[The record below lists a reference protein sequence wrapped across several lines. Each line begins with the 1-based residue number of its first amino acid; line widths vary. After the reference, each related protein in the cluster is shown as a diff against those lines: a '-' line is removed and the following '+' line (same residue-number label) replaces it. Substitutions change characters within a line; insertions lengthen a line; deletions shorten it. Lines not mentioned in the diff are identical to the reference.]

1 LDYPIFVNVMIKHIW
16 FILFLLTGILQ
27 AQNDQD
33 QTPDIKVEDI
43 KNQLQTK
50 DLPSTTRIDNLLIV
64 GKDFITKSEDS
75 ARYYLEK
82 ALQLSKIEK
91 DSFNIIRAYN
101 RFSVLEKYLENDL
114 NTLKYADSALEYGS
128 SANQK
133 HFAGIAYAHSNKG
146 LAYNYLERF
155 DLSLESFLNANS
167 FLLKDDQDTQTKTY
181 LAENYTHLAKIYSSI
196 KNNETAL
203 ECIKKSLT
211 ISKAI
216 DAYWETGESYEFMFA
231 HYFDEKQY
239 TLAQKYID
247 SAQTVYDKV
256 ENLQGIQFLAKYRAE
271 IYLKQNTPDLAI
283 PIYDA
288 LLQLDKKD
296 GVAYILAEGYTFL
309 SKAYTNKNKL
319 KLAAKYLDSARV
331 QASISENLSHRISI
345 ASQQAKIYKSR
356 KQLSR
361 GILELQTILKNEN
374 IDFFQES
381 KKDLY
386 KELSELYALNNDPK
400 NALLSSNEHY
410 RIKDSLR
417 AILQKNKFNVIQSEF
432 NYNELSAKLKARDA
446 QLQVSKTEQKRARDN
461 TYFSFSVLSLIVLFF
476 LISFYRQKKLNT
488 IKRENLIAKQEVLSI
503 KQEALDT
510 QVAFKNKQITDFAI
524 HISEKNELLEKIKI
538 KLKQVKVIN
547 DTHKAVVNDTIHF
560 INNDI
565 DQNREKIQLYQQ
577 VNETN
582 DSFRAKIDQLYTNLN
597 DKEKKVAT
605 MLRLGQPSKQIA
617 LQLGISAASVDNYR
631 YNLRKKME
639 IPKGHSLKDF
649 INKI

>member
-1 LDYPIFVNVMIKHIW
+1 MIKNICFVL
-16 FILFLLTGILQ
+16 FILTGILQ
-27 AQNDQD
+27 AQNDGV
-33 QTPDIKVEDI
+33 QTPDISIEDI
-43 KNQLQTK
+43 NQQLQNNA
-50 DLPSTTRIDNLLIV
+50 LPTTTRIDNLLII
-64 GKDFITKSEDS
+64 GFDYITKSEDS

-82 ALQLSKIEK
+82 ALHLSKVEK

-101 RFSVLEKYLENDL
+101 RFSKLENYLENDL
-114 NTLKYADSALEYGS
+114 RTLQYADSALQYAGVT
-128 SANQK
+128 NQK
-133 HFAGIAYAHSNKG
+133 HFPGIAYSYRNKG
-146 LAYNYLERF
+146 LAYNYLERY

-167 FLLKDDQDTQTKTY
+167 FLLKNPQDHETKIY
-181 LAENYTHLAKIYSSI
+181 LAENYTDLAKLYSSI

-203 ECIKKSLT
+203 ECIKKALA
-211 ISKAI
+211 ISKPI
-216 DAYWETGESYEFMFA
+216 DAYWETGDSYEFMFA
-231 HYFDEKQY
+231 HYFEEEKY
-239 TLAQKYID
+239 TTAQKYID
-247 SAQTVYDKV
+247 SAQTMYDKV
-256 ENLQGIQFLAKYRAE
+256 ENIQGIQFLDKYRAE
-271 IYLKQNTPDLAI
+271 IYLKQNKPDLAI

-288 LLQLDKKD
+288 LLQIDKKD
-296 GVAYILAEGYTFL
+296 SVAYILAEGYTFL
-309 SKAYTNKNKL
+309 SKAYTKKNNFIK
-319 KLAAKYLDSARV
+319 AAKYLDSARI
-331 QASISENLSHRISI
+331 QASISQNLSHQISI
-345 ASQQAKIYKSR
+345 ASQQAKIYKN
-356 KQLSR
+356 KQQLGS
-361 GILELQTILKNEN
+361 GILELQTILKNQS
-374 IDFFQES
+374 IDLFQES

-386 KELSELYALNNDPK
+386 KELSELYALNKDPK
-400 NALLSSNEHY
+400 NALRSLNEHH

-432 NYNELSAKLKARDA
+432 NYNELSAKLEARDA
-446 QLQVSKTEQKRARDN
+446 QLLASKAEQKRARDK
-461 TYFSFSVLSLIVLFF
+461 TYYTIGVLGLLVLFF

-524 HISEKNELLEKIKI
+524 HISEKNELLEKIKK
-538 KLKQVKVIN
+538 KLKEVKVIN
-547 DTHKAVVNDTIHF
+547 DTHKAVVKDTIHF

-565 DQNREKIQLYQQ
+565 DQNKEKIQLYQQ

-639 IPKGHSLKDF
+639 VPKGHSLKEF
-649 INKI
+649 IKKI

>member
-1 LDYPIFVNVMIKHIW
+1 MDYPIFVNVMIKHIW

-167 FLLKDDQDTQTKTY
+167 FLLKDDQDTQIKTY

-239 TLAQKYID
+239 
-247 SAQTVYDKV
+247 
-256 ENLQGIQFLAKYRAE
+256 
-271 IYLKQNTPDLAI
+271 
-283 PIYDA
+283 
-288 LLQLDKKD
+288 
-296 GVAYILAEGYTFL
+296 
-309 SKAYTNKNKL
+309 
-319 KLAAKYLDSARV
+319 
-331 QASISENLSHRISI
+331 
-345 ASQQAKIYKSR
+345 
-356 KQLSR
+356 
-361 GILELQTILKNEN
+361 
-374 IDFFQES
+374 
-381 KKDLY
+381 
-386 KELSELYALNNDPK
+386 
-400 NALLSSNEHY
+400 
-410 RIKDSLR
+410 
-417 AILQKNKFNVIQSEF
+417 
-432 NYNELSAKLKARDA
+432 
-446 QLQVSKTEQKRARDN
+446 
-461 TYFSFSVLSLIVLFF
+461 
-476 LISFYRQKKLNT
+476 
-488 IKRENLIAKQEVLSI
+488 
-503 KQEALDT
+503 
-510 QVAFKNKQITDFAI
+510 
-524 HISEKNELLEKIKI
+524 
-538 KLKQVKVIN
+538 
-547 DTHKAVVNDTIHF
+547 
-560 INNDI
+560 
-565 DQNREKIQLYQQ
+565 
-577 VNETN
+577 
-582 DSFRAKIDQLYTNLN
+582 
-597 DKEKKVAT
+597 
-605 MLRLGQPSKQIA
+605 
-617 LQLGISAASVDNYR
+617 
-631 YNLRKKME
+631 
-639 IPKGHSLKDF
+639 
-649 INKI
+649 

>member
-1 LDYPIFVNVMIKHIW
+1 MDYPIFVNVMIKHIW

-167 FLLKDDQDTQTKTY
+167 FLLKDDQDTQIKTY

-247 SAQTVYDKV
+247 SAQTMYAKA
-256 ENLQGIQFLAKYRAE
+256 ENVQGIQFLAKYRAE
-271 IYLKQNTPDLAI
+271 IYLKQNKPDLAI

-296 GVAYILAEGYTFL
+296 GVAYILTEGYTFL
-309 SKAYTNKNKL
+309 SKAYTNKNKY

-461 TYFSFSVLSLIVLFF
+461 TYFTIGVLGLIVLFF
-476 LISFYRQKKLNT
+476 LISFYKQKKLNT
-488 IKRENLIAKQEVLSI
+488 IKRENLMAKQEVLSV

-538 KLKQVKVIN
+538 KLKEVKVIN
-547 DTHKAVVNDTIHF
+547 DTHKAVVKDTIHF

-649 INKI
+649 IKKI

>member
-167 FLLKDDQDTQTKTY
+167 FLLKDDQDTQIKTY

-247 SAQTVYDKV
+247 SAQTMYAKA
-256 ENLQGIQFLAKYRAE
+256 ENVQGIQFLAKYRAE
-271 IYLKQNTPDLAI
+271 IYLKQNKPDLAI

-296 GVAYILAEGYTFL
+296 GVAYILTEGYTFL
-309 SKAYTNKNKL
+309 SKAYTNKNKY

-461 TYFSFSVLSLIVLFF
+461 TYFSFGVLSLIVLFF

-488 IKRENLIAKQEVLSI
+488 VKRENLMAKQEVLSV

-577 VNETN
+577 VNQTN
-582 DSFRAKIDQLYTNLN
+582 DSFRAKIEQLYTNLN

>member
-1 LDYPIFVNVMIKHIW
+1 MDYPIFVNVMIKHIW

-167 FLLKDDQDTQTKTY
+167 FLLKDDQDTQIKTY

-247 SAQTVYDKV
+247 SAQTMYAKA
-256 ENLQGIQFLAKYRAE
+256 ENVQGIQFLAKYRAE
-271 IYLKQNTPDLAI
+271 IYLKQNKPDLAI

-296 GVAYILAEGYTFL
+296 GVAYILTEGYTFL
-309 SKAYTNKNKL
+309 SKAYTNKNKF

-461 TYFSFSVLSLIVLFF
+461 TYFTIGVLGLIVLFF

-488 IKRENLIAKQEVLSI
+488 VKRENLMAKQEVLSV

-577 VNETN
+577 VNQTN
-582 DSFRAKIDQLYTNLN
+582 DSFRAKIEQLYTNLN